1 MSQSRVNLE
10 VFCKRNGTH
19 GIVVAE
25 SNGTLTIQTNG
36 VNKVVT
42 EGTFKRWYTI
52 VPQDKPEDNPMM
64 PMPGTEDPDW
74 GKKHWGS
81 DSDESE
87 TSGEPEEKSKRVN
100 PSGEVGVGLELR
112 NKFIEIV
119 KSSANQSLDFT
130 YDKKNNRDIIKYN
143 GRNVFEC
150 TTARRRFN
158 VLCHAKA
165 LTPDNIKRAD
175 KVYPKEWGW
184 VLNVKFVFTDMSQV
198 PLMRSIITDSLFYR
212 QKENTKDE

>member
-10 VFCKRNGTH
+10 VFCKRNGTR

-25 SNGTLTIQTNG
+25 SNGTLTIQTDG

-52 VPQDKPEDNPMM
+52 VPQDKEEKTVNDK
-64 PMPGTEDPDW
+64 TVTQ
-74 GKKHWGS
+74 
-81 DSDESE
+81 ESSISSE
-87 TSGEPEEKSKRVN
+87 VNVVSEEKSKRTS

-119 KSSANQSLDFT
+119 KSSANQNLDFT
-130 YDKKNNRDIIKYN
+130 YDEKNNRDVIKYN

-165 LTPDNIKRAD
+165 LTPDNLKRAN
-175 KVYPKEWGW
+175 KVFPKEWGW
-184 VLNVKFVFTDMSQV
+184 VLNVKFVFTSLNEV

-212 QKENTKDE
+212 QEENNND

>member
-1 MSQSRVNLE
+1 MSQSRINLE
-10 VFCKRNGTH
+10 VFCKRNGTR

-25 SNGTLTIQTNG
+25 SNGTLTIQTDG

-52 VPQDKPEDNPMM
+52 VPQDKKEENPMV
-64 PMPGTEDPDW
+64 PMPGTEDPNW
-74 GKKHWGS
+74 GEKHRGNN
-81 DSDESE
+81 SDESE
-87 TSGEPEEKSKRVN
+87 NCDEPEEKSKKLN

-119 KSSANQSLDFT
+119 KNHANQSLDFT
-130 YDKKNNRDIIKYN
+130 YDNKNNRDIIKYN

-158 VLCHAKA
+158 VLCHSKA
-165 LTPDNIKRAD
+165 LTPDNIKRAER
-175 KVYPKEWGW
+175 VFPKEWGW
-184 VLNVKFVFTDMSQV
+184 VLNVKYVFTDMSQV

-212 QKENTKDE
+212 QKENTNEE

>member
-10 VFCKRNGTH
+10 VFCKRDGSQ
-19 GIVVAE
+19 GVVVAE

-36 VNKVVT
+36 INKTVT
-42 EGTFKRWYTI
+42 ENTFKRWYTI
-52 VPQDKPEDNPMM
+52 VPQDIEPNE
-64 PMPGTEDPDW
+64 
-74 GKKHWGS
+74 
-81 DSDESE
+81 ESE
-87 TSGEPEEKSKRVN
+87 SNKQDTTEQEVAEKSKRPN
-100 PSGEVGVGLELR
+100 PSGEVGAGIELR
-112 NKFIEIV
+112 KKFIEIV
-119 KSSANQSLDFT
+119 KGHANQSLDFT
-130 YDKKNNRDIIKYN
+130 YDEKNNRDIIKYN

-184 VLNVKFVFTDMSQV
+184 VLNVKYVFTDMSQV

-212 QKENTKDE
+212 QKEG

>member
-1 MSQSRVNLE
+1 MSQSRLNLE
-10 VFCKRNGTH
+10 VFCKRDGTR

-25 SNGTLTIQTNG
+25 GNNTLTIKTDIA
-36 VNKVVT
+36 NKVVT

-52 VPQDKPEDNPMM
+52 VPQDKEEDSTVTT
-64 PMPGTEDPDW
+64 PGA
-74 GKKHWGS
+74 
-81 DSDESE
+81 E
-87 TSGEPEEKSKRVN
+87 TSQAGKTKLESTR
-100 PSGEVGVGLELR
+100 PSGEVGIGLDLR
-112 NKFIEIV
+112 SKFIEIV
-119 KSSANQSLDFT
+119 KDYANQSLDFT
-130 YDKKNNRDIIKYN
+130 YDEKNNRDIIKYN

-158 VLCHAKA
+158 VLCHSKA
-165 LTPDNIKRAD
+165 LTPDNVKRAD

-212 QKENTKDE
+212 RKEDNTDDNI